1 MSPQLVKAAQ
11 LYTPRQMAMLE
22 EAIHRTG
29 ETDVD
34 PMNIAA
40 TRAWR
45 EVERSPEWER
55 EQQIGRT
62 GAGTALGMMGAGMLG
77 GGYGGY
83 RAGRLIGM
91 GGLGA
96 GVGAVG
102 GGILG
107 GALAQPVVK
116 KLQERKREKM
126 KTGGFAEKLQR
137 KAGILAYKKV
147 TGQLPHVP
155 PKLKEK
161 RAALAAF
168 IDELG
173 EIHKA
178 AALGVDLRLV
188 GPGGVRRPP
197 FATEGSKQLALSRFK
212 ETQKPG
218 NIGVKKPPEPK
229 IRPVAT
235 LPQH

>member
-1 MSPQLVKAAQ
+1 MIMPFRSQAQRRLFYAKMRRGEISPGMVKEW
-11 LYTPRQMAMLE
+11 E
-22 EAIHRTG
+22 EAT
-29 ETDVD
+29 
-34 PMNIAA
+34 PK
-40 TRAWR
+40 
-45 EVERSPEWER
+45 
-55 EQQIGRT
+55 
-62 GAGTALGMMGAGMLG
+62 
-77 GGYGGY
+77 
-83 RAGRLIGM
+83 GRL
-91 GGLGA
+91 
-96 GVGAVG
+96 
-102 GGILG
+102 
-107 GALAQPVVK
+107 PEKVK
-116 KLQERKREKM
+116 SSGFVEKI
-126 KTGGFAEKLQR
+126 QR

-173 EIHKA
+173 EIHKE